1 MGRTDRPF
9 LLFSFIAILL
19 EKDVIIL
26 SLSLTFGFMNV
37 IKSCFFSVAVVWFLS
52 KGKKVKRLGTVS
64 NEEGGL
70 FRFQNQL
77 VMLGWKGAI

>member
-1 MGRTDRPF
+1 
-9 LLFSFIAILL
+9 
-19 EKDVIIL
+19 
-26 SLSLTFGFMNV
+26 MNV
-37 IKSCFFSVAVVWFLS
+37 IKSFFFSVAVVWFLS